1 MFVAGNEPAD
11 QDPKIPVE
19 SAVQNAREHG
29 IFVNAIYCGQPNNG
43 EAIGWQHVASLG
55 KGRYAAIDQNRVVAI
70 ATPMDDELN
79 RLSGELNKT
88 YIGYGST
95 GVARAQQQVAQDK
108 NASSQGAPVAAS
120 RSAAKA
126 SPVYSNEEW
135 DLVDAKKHGKSVSS
149 IPVTALPAPV
159 AAMPPPAREAYVEQK
174 SRERS
179 EIQRKIA
186 DVAAKR
192 DEYIKNKKKAEAK
205 PADGFDDAMMG
216 AIRGEAEQ
224 KGYSFH

>member
-1 MFVAGNEPAD
+1 
-11 QDPKIPVE
+11 
-19 SAVQNAREHG
+19 
-29 IFVNAIYCGQPNNG
+29 
-43 EAIGWQHVASLG
+43 VASLG

-79 RLSGELNKT
+79 KLSGELNKT
-88 YIGYGST
+88 YVGYGAT
-95 GVARAQQQVAQDK
+95 GEARAQQQIAQDK

-126 SPVYSNEEW
+126 SPVYSNEDW

-149 IPVTALPAPV
+149 IPATALPAPV
-159 AAMPPPAREAYVEQK
+159 AAMPAPAREKFVEEKARQ
-174 SRERS
+174 RDA
-179 EIQRKIA
+179 IQRKIA

-192 DEYIKNKKKAEAK
+192 EEYIKAKKKAEPKA
-205 PADGFDDAMMG
+205 AAGTDAFDDAMMG